1 MPNYVIER
9 EIPGAHLW
17 TEDQVREASRK
28 SLEILQHL
36 GVQWMHSYVTEDKV
50 YCIYWAPGEDVIREH
65 AKELGV
71 PANRIAAV
79 RRMMGAHTA
88 E

>member
-1 MPNYVIER
+1 
-9 EIPGAHLW
+9 
-17 TEDQVREASRK
+17 
-28 SLEILQHL
+28 
-36 GVQWMHSYVTEDKV
+36 MHSYVTDDKV

-65 AKELGV
+65 ANRLGV

-79 RRMMGAHTA
+79 RRLMQPATA